1 MLVML
6 LNSTFEAEKLT
17 AGIGRVCHSGK
28 RVRDIFKNLSQAE
41 ADRMNAMLEK
51 RRHISIFENATFLFG
66 IEGISRITE
75 IQLIRHRMSSPSVQ
89 SGRHVNRDNVQ
100 FTKPPRIRSNPVANE
115 IFDDIANHSRQ
126 AYNDIFLALM
136 LELMGCSASEIREL
150 GKDERIETVANLLN
164 VNPKLYKQ
172 YETIC
177 IEDARYAHLQSLQT
191 QMTITFNGSSLLN
204 LFEKR
209 CCENAQWEIRKLA
222 NRMLRLVKHKAPV
235 IFANAG
241 APCTKGSCPEGE
253 YGCGKQREKPPL
265 VKRPP
270 ELHSFGKIIN
280 VEICTV
286 TWLPCT
292 RCTPCCSNRI
302 YRTIEV

>member
-28 RVRDIFKNLSQAE
+28 RVRDIFKDLSQAE
-41 ADRMNAMLEK
+41 ADKTNAMLEK
-51 RRHISIFENATFLFG
+51 RRHISIFENAVFTFG

-75 IQLIRHRMSSPSVQ
+75 IQLIRHRMASPSVQ

-100 FTKPPRIRSNPVANE
+100 FTKPPRVRNNPVANE
-115 IFDDIANHSRQ
+115 LFDDIANHSRQ

-136 LELMGCSASEIREL
+136 LGFIGFATYEIRKMD
-150 GKDERIETVANLLN
+150 KDEQIETVASILRT
-164 VNPKLYKQ
+164 NPRLYK
-172 YETIC
+172 ECEKIC

-209 CCENAQWEIRKLA
+209 CCEKAQWEIRELA
-222 NRMLRLVKHKAPV
+222 NRMLRLVKHKAPI

-241 APCTKGSCPEGE
+241 APCVRGDCPEGE
-253 YGCGKQREKPPL
+253 YGCGKQRENQSSA
-265 VKRPP
+265 KRPP
-270 ELHSFGKIIN
+270 ELHSFGKTIN

-302 YRTIEV
+302 YRNIEV

>member
-6 LNSTFEAEKLT
+6 LNDTAKAEKLT
-17 AGIGRVCHSGK
+17 AGIGKVCHSGK
-28 RVRDIFKNLSQAE
+28 RIRDIFKNLSQSE
-41 ADRMNAMLEK
+41 ADKTNAMLEK
-51 RRHISIFENATFLFG
+51 RNHIPIFENAVFTFG

-75 IQLIRHRMSSPSVQ
+75 IQLARHRMSSPAVQ
-89 SGRHVNRDNVQ
+89 SGRYVKRDNVQ
-100 FTKPPRIRSNPVANE
+100 FIKPPRIRKSPIANE

-136 LELMGCSASEIREL
+136 LELMGFPIDRI
-150 GKDERIETVANLLN
+150 KRMNQDEQIEPVAIFLDS
-164 VNPKLYKQ
+164 NPKLYKQ
-172 YETIC
+172 YEKMC

-209 CCENAQWEIRKLA
+209 CCEKAQWEIRELA

-241 APCTKGSCPEGE
+241 PPCLKGPCPEGE
-253 YGCGKQREKPPL
+253 YSCGKYK
-265 VKRPP
+265 
-270 ELHSFGKIIN
+270 GKQPSPIEAQKEYHAGKAIK
-280 VEICTV
+280 VPICTV
-286 TWLPCT
+286 TWQLCSY
-292 RCTPCCSNRI
+292 CSPCCSNRI
-302 YRTIEV
+302 YRKIEV